1 MFADN
6 QPSTLFEMGDYEQY
20 WFNEASQSHDS
31 SSFYGLETPTPEY
44 LRVDKKK
51 QGINSISE
59 LSHYRQ
65 SVPNLCSSGD
75 NGSLDQLSICELN
88 SQDNEEPSYE
98 HNFVQKSSQVA
109 ENAFNISI
117 FDRSQEDDHKFAT
130 NSSSSNSDSGK
141 ASTSLKE
148 CVHDESKVKFCIN
161 RRDVVIKSILR
172 SMRKYYADLIQ
183 DNTGFKRR
191 TRNTKL
197 KHRMLLQSSA
207 EILENTREGAA
218 SKSLAFCLASVAF
231 PCDMKKLLASL
242 SKSRKVRKEV
252 VAEGLLIIDVI
263 ESTLNRFSKKVLASF
278 MSKPELCV
286 LLLNYLG
293 KVRNEEYQEHYDM
306 LSDMAKNSVA
316 KQSKN
321 ESWME
326 QLSF

>member
-1 MFADN
+1 
-6 QPSTLFEMGDYEQY
+6 
-20 WFNEASQSHDS
+20 
-31 SSFYGLETPTPEY
+31 
-44 LRVDKKK
+44 
-51 QGINSISE
+51 
-59 LSHYRQ
+59 LSLYRQ
-65 SVPNLCSSGD
+65 SVPNLCSSEV

-88 SQDNEEPSYE
+88 SQDNEGPSDG
-98 HNFVQKSSQVA
+98 HNFAQQSSQVA
-109 ENAFNISI
+109 DNAFNISA
-117 FDRSQEDDHKFAT
+117 FDRSQDDDHKVAT
-130 NSSSSNSDSGK
+130 NLP
-141 ASTSLKE
+141 STSLKE

-197 KHRMLLQSSA
+197 KHRMLLKSSA
-207 EILENTREGAA
+207 EILENTRDGAA
-218 SKSLAFCLASVAF
+218 SKSLAFCLAAVAL